1 MIGFYLMIAGIIGYT
16 VSCINKD
23 FSLKKQYKFVYF
35 SGIFMTIFEALNRVG
50 R

>member
-1 MIGFYLMIAGIIGYT
+1 MIGLYLMLAGIIGYT

-35 SGIFMTIFEALNRVG
+35 SGIFMTIFEIIMRSTQ
-50 R
+50 